1 MWHKIG
7 VVQYDKNRSIITVI
21 DDGTIMK
28 KTVKTFICH
37 SCGQTFNRWM
47 GNCTGCNSWNTI
59 EEKIYS
65 AAKGSNSSSAIKV
78 YKLNDLNLC
87 NYVKIKTNISEL
99 DRVLGDG
106 FTLGSAILIGGDPGI
121 GKSTLVLQAINN
133 IASKELACL
142 YVSGEESVAQINT
155 RASRLGVNN
164 SHIQLCSSYDVEEVI
179 HFIESNQSIKVLVI
193 DSLQTMCSKELPSAP
208 GTVAQVRHS
217 AFKIIEIA
225 KRNDIILIF
234 IGHITKDGQL
244 AGPKVLEH
252 MVDAVYYFE
261 SEKTSNLRII
271 RTYKNRFGPSN
282 EIGIFEMSEKGLLPV
297 SNPSK
302 IFVSDLVDQEV
313 SGVSTLAGI
322 EGSRMVLFEIQALVL
337 PTFMA
342 SPRRAVVGW
351 DINRLSM
358 LIALLGARLN
368 IKLYDKEVY
377 LSVAGGM
384 KVDDPAADL
393 AVAAALISAA
403 LNKKIPRKFIFA
415 GEIALSSA
423 VKGALMLTHRLK
435 EAEKLGFTDF
445 VSGYSRESGSNKE
458 DSNLAKITQHQIKN
472 VGQLLSL
479 LFKDG

>member
-1 MWHKIG
+1 
-7 VVQYDKNRSIITVI
+7 
-21 DDGTIMK
+21 MK
-28 KTVKTFICH
+28 KIAKTFVCH
-37 SCGQTFNRWM
+37 SCGQTFSRWM

-59 EEKIYS
+59 EEETYS
-65 AAKGSNSSSAIKV
+65 AVKSSPSNSAFKV
-78 YKLNDLNLC
+78 YKLNEIDLC
-87 NYVKIKTNISEL
+87 NDIKIKTNISEL
-99 DRVLGDG
+99 DRVLGEG
-106 FTLGSAILIGGDPGI
+106 FTIGSAILIGGDPGI

-133 IASKELACL
+133 IAHEALICL
-142 YVSGEESVAQINT
+142 YVSGEESASQINT
-155 RASRLGVNN
+155 RANRLSVSN
-164 SHIQLCSSYDVEEVI
+164 SNIQLCSSYDVEEVI
-179 HFIESNQSIKVLVI
+179 NFLETNPSIKLLVI
-193 DSLQTMCSKELPSAP
+193 DSLQTMCSRELPSAP
-208 GTVAQVRHS
+208 GTIAQVRHS

-225 KRNDIILIF
+225 KKNNIIVVF

-282 EIGIFEMSEKGLLPV
+282 EIGIFEMSEKGLVPV

-302 IFVSDLVDQEV
+302 IFVSDLADQEV

-358 LIALLGARLN
+358 LIALLSARLN

-384 KVDDPAADL
+384 KIDDPAADL

-423 VKGALMLTHRLK
+423 VKGALMLNHRLK
-435 EAEKLGFTDF
+435 EAEKLGFSDF
-445 VSGYSRESGSNKE
+445 VSGYSREFANNKE
-458 DSNLAKITQHQIKN
+458 DSNITQITQHQIKN

-479 LFKDG
+479 LFKD